1 MLAGRLEFIPLLTLF
16 HRELWS
22 KGH

>member
-1 MLAGRLEFIPLLTLF
+1 MLAGRLEFIPLLALF
-16 HRELWS
+16 HRELWG